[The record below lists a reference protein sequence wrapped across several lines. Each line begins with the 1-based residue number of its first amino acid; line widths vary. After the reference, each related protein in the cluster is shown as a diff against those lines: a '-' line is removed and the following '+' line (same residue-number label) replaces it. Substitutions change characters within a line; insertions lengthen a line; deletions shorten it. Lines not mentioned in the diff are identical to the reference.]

1 MGLSVVMAVGMA
13 VAAAGT
19 VVSSMQATKEQK
31 KTNRQ
36 IAGRYAEEERKRIE
50 GTEMDKTLA
59 AEVEAK
65 RQARLAE
72 SQDDGDISREFALTL
87 GTTGDELRQGLQIK
101 SDMDGDTDA

>member
-1 MGLSVVMAVGMA
+1 M
-13 VAAAGT
+13 AAAGT